1 MRAPCCI
8 ATSRV
13 ECDAA
18 PCGSPNGSGSAQLL
32 RLRPVPGVRHE
43 MLWGVRRLQASTKP
57 RRIAITD
64 WWIIRTIDI
73 RVTTQIAIA
82 KTLPRVVHKRPTSRG
97 RSDDVL
103 SVGVDDCDAADFTR
117 AQG

>member
-1 MRAPCCI
+1 M
-8 ATSRV
+8 
-13 ECDAA
+13 
-18 PCGSPNGSGSAQLL
+18 
-32 RLRPVPGVRHE
+32 
-43 MLWGVRRLQASTKP
+43 W
-57 RRIAITD
+57 
-64 WWIIRTIDI
+64 TIDI